1 MPMDCGFTESIRSG
15 LFDFVRFWRGG
26 VRVCDLT
33 RFHILVALFFFIVV
47 VVIKVV

>member
-15 LFDFVRFWRGG
+15 LFDFGGG

-47 VVIKVV
+47 VVIEVV

>member
-15 LFDFVRFWRGG
+15 LFDFGTPAPP
-26 VRVCDLT
+26 RVCDLT
-33 RFHILVALFFFIVV
+33 RFHILVALYFFIVV